1 MHNGGNMAEEF
12 YDDTIYTLT
21 DEEGNEE
28 EFALLGSAELEDKIY
43 LALIPAK
50 DIDKADAEFVI
61 LRQEKEDGED
71 VLVTIDDDD
80 EYERIAEIF
89 ENEILGDIDYDG
101 ESDGN

>member
-1 MHNGGNMAEEF
+1 MAAEEF

-43 LALIPAK
+43 LALIPEK

>member
-1 MHNGGNMAEEF
+1 MAEEF

-21 DEEGNEE
+21 DEEGSEE
-28 EFALLGSAELEDKIY
+28 DFALLASAEIEDKIY

-50 DIDKADAEFVI
+50 DMEKADAEFVI
-61 LRQEKEDGED
+61 LRQDKEDGED

-80 EYERIAEIF
+80 EYEKVAEIF

-101 ESDGN
+101 DENK

>member
-28 EFALLGSAELEDKIY
+28 EFALLGSAEMEGKIY

-61 LRQEKEDGED
+61 LRQEKDGDED

-80 EYERIAEIF
+80 EYENIAEVF